1 MLSTQ
6 IRTSCAVLLSAALL
20 LGCRGN
26 REDTEMPADTLQAG
40 AHAALS
46 DGEVVHAVLTAT
58 EIGAANASQA
68 RTAAEHV
75 DVERFAQVLY
85 ADQNALQQAFTEVAQ
100 AAGVQ
105 TQENQVSQELR
116 TVGQRLTE
124 RVQNLSGRAFDDA
137 FLQGGIEFYQALL
150 DAIDSRLLASVRSD
164 ELRGTLRD
172 ARPTFEAHLQRA
184 LQLRSQLA
192 YSPEAQQQPVAAGAA
207 QPPAAQPAAGGQPP
221 TVQPPAQGTPPV
233 VEPPPPPRPPLRDTI
248 VMRPPPDT
256 LRIR

>member
-1 MLSTQ
+1 MFSTQ
-6 IRTSCAVLLSAALL
+6 IRTPCALLLGAALL

-26 REDTEMPADTLQAG
+26 REDMEMPADTLQAG

-58 EIGAANASQA
+58 EIGAASASQA

-75 DVERFAQVLY
+75 DVERFAQVLH
-85 ADQNALQQAFTEVAQ
+85 ADQTALQQAFTEVAQ

-116 TVGQRLTE
+116 TVGQRLSE
-124 RVQNLSGRAFDDA
+124 RVQNLSGRAYDDA

-150 DAIDSRLLASVRSD
+150 DAVDSRLLASARSD

-192 YSPEAQQQPVAAGAA
+192 YSPEAQQPGAAGAA
-207 QPPAAQPAAGGQPP
+207 PPPAAQPAAGGQPP